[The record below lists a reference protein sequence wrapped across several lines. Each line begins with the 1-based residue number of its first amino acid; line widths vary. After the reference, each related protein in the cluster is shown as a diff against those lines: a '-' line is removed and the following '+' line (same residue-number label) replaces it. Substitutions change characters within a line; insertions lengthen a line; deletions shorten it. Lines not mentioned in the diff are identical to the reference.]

1 MIQAISHITTPLGP
15 LWAGFSHHALI
26 ILSFTPPQ
34 QHVPHENPHP
44 LEPSLRLWLEK
55 YFAKCFDPPTLPLAP
70 QGTAFQQKIWGEVS
84 KITAGKWL
92 TYGTLAEQLN
102 TAPRAIG
109 QALAAN
115 PIPLLIPCH
124 RIIAKHGKLG
134 GYSGGAGEKTKH
146 WLLQWEG
153 VKQYVE

>member
-1 MIQAISHITTPLGP
+1 MIQAISQITTPLGP

-26 ILSFTPPQ
+26 ILSFKPL
-34 QHVPHENPHP
+34 QHPIPNNNPHP
-44 LEPSLRLWLEK
+44 LEYPLNHWLER
-55 YFAKCFDPPTLPLAP
+55 YFTRYFDPPTLPLAP

-84 KITAGKWL
+84 KIPAGKWL
-92 TYGTLAEQLN
+92 TYGALAKQSN

-109 QALAAN
+109 QAMAAN

-124 RIIAKHGKLG
+124 RIIAKNGKIG
-134 GYSGGAGEKTKH
+134 GYSGGDGEKTKH

-153 VKQYVE
+153 GELYVE